1 MTATSFVA
9 GRLGDRL
16 YVRSARPA
24 CPLDLTL
31 TRYLLLLVFVRL
43 QRLQKDA
50 HRRQRHRFRR
60 VPPLVLLHQAL
71 ADLSGPRSLHWI
83 WARSFDA
90 AL

>member
-50 HRRQRHRFRR
+50 HRRQRHCFRC
-60 VPPLVLLHQAL
+60 VPPLVLLHQAM
-71 ADLSGPRSLHWI
+71 ADLSGSGSLHRLR
-83 WARSFDA
+83 ARSIDA
-90 AL
+90 TL